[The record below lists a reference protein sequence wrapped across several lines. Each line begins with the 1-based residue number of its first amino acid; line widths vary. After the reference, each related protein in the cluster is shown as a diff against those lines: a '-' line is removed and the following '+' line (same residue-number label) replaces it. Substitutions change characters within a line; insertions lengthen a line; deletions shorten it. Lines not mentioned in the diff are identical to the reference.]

1 MLEKFNL
8 FGTLAD
14 AQQSLLG
21 LVYIRTAKSYACLN
35 AQHARA
41 SQFQLFPAL
50 AFPAWFSPISFSS
63 M

>member
-1 MLEKFNL
+1 MLERFNL

-41 SQFQLFPAL
+41 SQVQLFPAL
-50 AFPAWFSPISFSS
+50 AFPA
-63 M
+63 

>member
-21 LVYIRTAKSYACLN
+21 LVYIRTAKYACLN
-35 AQHARA
+35 TQHARA
-41 SQFQLFPAL
+41 SQVQLFPAL
-50 AFPAWFSPISFSS
+50 AFPA
-63 M
+63 

>member
-41 SQFQLFPAL
+41 SQVQL
-50 AFPAWFSPISFSS
+50 FPAWFSPISFNS